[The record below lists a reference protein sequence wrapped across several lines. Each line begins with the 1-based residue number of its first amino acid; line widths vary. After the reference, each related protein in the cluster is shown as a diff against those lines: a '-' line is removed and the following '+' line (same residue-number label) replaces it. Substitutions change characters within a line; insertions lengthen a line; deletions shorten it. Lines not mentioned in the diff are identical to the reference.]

1 MPIFKINQRK
11 ADQLGLKRDGFG
23 NEFELRDFFAENLE
37 EILGVRFLAKEYQT
51 TDGRIDTLGLDEN
64 DSPVIIEYKWKENE
78 EVLAQGLFYLNWLLK
93 NKKHFEL
100 LVKDRLGEKA
110 HVSWDQPRVI
120 LIAQGFDRYI
130 KAAVQTMSNVEL
142 KTYTLYDGDVLHVE
156 PQYSPM
162 PEKLNGKKVQPTEI
176 GKKEYDLSYHTGIT
190 TPEMQKKFNEIRD
203 LILKLASVEEK
214 LGQKTGITYRTT
226 KSFTRFEFRKTWI
239 QVLLRYPKYPS
250 DEQKMVK
257 DITSNEWG
265 YAGMVKF
272 DVDTDVNYL
281 FDLIKESYNST
292 L

>member
-37 EILGVRFLAKEYQT
+37 GILGVRFLAKEYQT

-64 DSPVIIEYKWKENE
+64 HSPVIIEYKWKENE

-100 LVKDRLGEKA
+100 LAKDKLGENE
-110 HVSWDQPRVI
+110 VSWDQPRVI

-142 KTYTLYDGDVLHVE
+142 KTYTLYEGDVLHVE
-156 PQYSPM
+156 NQYSPL
-162 PEKLNGKKVQPTEI
+162 PEKTSKKSQAVEVEK
-176 GKKEYDLSYHTGIT
+176 GEYNLAYHLGIT
-190 TPEMQKKFNEIRD
+190 SSEMQRKFNEIRD
-203 LILKLASVEEK
+203 LILKLPSVEEK

-239 QVLLRYPKYPS
+239 QVLLREPKYPS
-250 DEQKMVK
+250 DKNNIVK
-257 DITSNEWG
+257 DITANEWG

-272 DVDTDVNYL
+272 DSDTDINYL
-281 FDLIKESYNST
+281 FNLIKESYDST

>member
-1 MPIFKINQRK
+1 MPIFKINVRK

-37 EILGVRFLAKEYQT
+37 GILGVRFLAKEYQT

-142 KTYTLYDGDVLHVE
+142 KTYTLYEGDVLYVE
-156 PQYSPM
+156 NQYSPI
-162 PEKLNGKKVQPTEI
+162 PEKATNRKAEPTEI
-176 GKKEYDLSYHTGIT
+176 GNMEYNLSYHTGIT
-190 TPEMQKKFNEIRD
+190 SPEMQKKFNEIRD
-203 LILKLASVEEK
+203 LILKLPSVEEK
-214 LGQKTGITYRTT
+214 LGQKTGITFRTT

-239 QVLLRYPKYPS
+239 QVLLRDPMYPS
-250 DEQKMVK
+250 DQNKIVK
-257 DITSNEWG
+257 DISSNEWG
-265 YAGMVKF
+265 YAGMVRF
-272 DVDTDVNYL
+272 EVDTDIDYL

>member
-1 MPIFKINQRK
+1 M
-11 ADQLGLKRDGFG
+11 KRDGFG

-64 DSPVIIEYKWKENE
+64 HSPVIIEYKWKENE

-100 LVKDRLGEKA
+100 LAKDKLGENE
-110 HVSWDQPRVI
+110 VSWDQPRVI

-142 KTYTLYDGDVLHVE
+142 KTYTLYEGDVLHVE
-156 PQYSPM
+156 NQYSPL
-162 PEKLNGKKVQPTEI
+162 PEKTSKKSQAVEVEK
-176 GKKEYDLSYHTGIT
+176 GEYNLAYHLGIT
-190 TPEMQKKFNEIRD
+190 SPEMQRKFNEIRD
-203 LILKLASVEEK
+203 LILKLPSVEEK

-239 QVLLRYPKYPS
+239 QVLLRDPKYPS
-250 DEQKMVK
+250 DKNNVVK
-257 DITSNEWG
+257 DITANEWG

-272 DVDTDVNYL
+272 DSDTDINYL
-281 FDLIKESYNST
+281 FNLIKESYDST

>member
-1 MPIFKINQRK
+1 MPIFKINQRT
-11 ADQLGLKRDGFG
+11 AGQLGLKRDGFG

-64 DSPVIIEYKWKENE
+64 HSPVIIEYKWKENE

-100 LVKDRLGEKA
+100 LAKDKLGENE
-110 HVSWDQPRVI
+110 VSWDQPRVI

-142 KTYTLYDGDVLHVE
+142 KTYTLYEGDVLHVE
-156 PQYSPM
+156 NQYSPL
-162 PEKLNGKKVQPTEI
+162 PEKTSKKSQAVEVEK
-176 GKKEYDLSYHTGIT
+176 GEYNLAYHLGIT
-190 TPEMQKKFNEIRD
+190 SPEMQRKFNEIRD
-203 LILKLASVEEK
+203 LILKLPSVEEK

-239 QVLLRYPKYPS
+239 QVLLRDPKYPS
-250 DEQKMVK
+250 DKNNVVK
-257 DITSNEWG
+257 DITANEWG

-272 DVDTDVNYL
+272 DSDTDINYL
-281 FDLIKESYNST
+281 FNLIKESYDST

>member
-11 ADQLGLKRDGFG
+11 ASQLGLKRDGFG

-64 DSPVIIEYKWKENE
+64 HSPVIIEYKWKENE

-100 LVKDRLGEKA
+100 LAKDKLGENE
-110 HVSWDQPRVI
+110 VSWDQPRVI

-130 KAAVQTMSNVEL
+130 KAAVQTMTNVEL
-142 KTYTLYDGDVLHVE
+142 KTYTLYEGDVLHVE
-156 PQYSPM
+156 PQYSPI
-162 PEKLNGKKVQPTEI
+162 PEKANHKRIQPAETGKE
-176 GKKEYDLSYHTGIT
+176 EYSLSYHTGIT
-190 TPEMQKKFNEIRD
+190 SPEMQKKFNELRD
-203 LILKLASVEEK
+203 MILKLPSVEEK

-239 QVLLRYPKYPS
+239 QVLLRDPMYPS
-250 DEQKMVK
+250 DEKKIVK
-257 DITSNEWG
+257 DISSNEWG

-272 DVDTDVNYL
+272 DPETDMNYL
-281 FDLIKESYNST
+281 FNLIKESYNST

>member
-11 ADQLGLKRDGFG
+11 AGQLGLKRDGFG

-37 EILGVRFLAKEYQT
+37 HILGVRFLAKEYQT

-142 KTYTLYDGDVLHVE
+142 KTYTLYEGDILHVE
-156 PQYSPM
+156 NQYSPI
-162 PEKLNGKKVQPTEI
+162 PEKTISKKTLPTEA
-176 GKKEYDLSYHTGIT
+176 GKEEYNLSYHTGIT
-190 TPEMQKKFNEIRD
+190 SPEMQQKFNEIRD
-203 LILKLASVEEK
+203 LILKLPSVEEK
-214 LGQKTGITYRTT
+214 LGQKTGITYRIT

-239 QVLLRYPKYPS
+239 QVLLRDSKYPS
-250 DEQKMVK
+250 DEMKIVK
-257 DITSNEWG
+257 DISTNEWG
-265 YAGMVKF
+265 YTGMVRF
-272 DVDTDVNYL
+272 EVDTDINYL
-281 FDLIKESYNST
+281 FNLIKDSYNST

>member
-1 MPIFKINQRK
+1 MPIFKINQRT
-11 ADQLGLKRDGFG
+11 ASQLGLKRDGFG

-64 DSPVIIEYKWKENE
+64 HSPVIIEYKWKENE

-100 LVKDRLGEKA
+100 LAKDKLGENE
-110 HVSWDQPRVI
+110 VSWDQPRVI

-142 KTYTLYDGDVLHVE
+142 KTYTLYEGDVLHVE
-156 PQYSPM
+156 NQYSPL
-162 PEKLNGKKVQPTEI
+162 PEKTSKKSQAIEVEK
-176 GKKEYDLSYHTGIT
+176 GEYNLAYHLGIT
-190 TPEMQKKFNEIRD
+190 SPEMQRKFNEIRD
-203 LILKLASVEEK
+203 LILKLPSVEEK

-239 QVLLRYPKYPS
+239 QVLLRDPKYPS
-250 DEQKMVK
+250 DEKKIVK
-257 DITSNEWG
+257 DITANEWG

-272 DVDTDVNYL
+272 DSDTDINYL
-281 FDLIKESYNST
+281 FKLIKESYDST

>member
-11 ADQLGLKRDGFG
+11 ANQLSLKRDGFG

-51 TDGRIDTLGLDEN
+51 TDGRIDTLGIDEN

-100 LVKDRLGEKA
+100 LVKDRLGDKG

-162 PEKLNGKKVQPTEI
+162 PEKTNGKKAQSIET
-176 GKKEYDLSYHTGIT
+176 GKEEYNLSYHTGIT

-239 QVLLRYPKYPS
+239 QVLLRDPKYPS

-265 YAGMVKF
+265 YSGMVKF
-272 DVDTDVNYL
+272 DIDTDVNYL